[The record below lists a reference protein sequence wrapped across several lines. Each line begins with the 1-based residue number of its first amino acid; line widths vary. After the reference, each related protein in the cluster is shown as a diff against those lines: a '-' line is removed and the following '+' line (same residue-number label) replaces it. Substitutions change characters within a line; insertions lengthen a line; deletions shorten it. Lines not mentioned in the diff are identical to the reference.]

1 MSSILSL
8 TRSDALSFAR
18 VQYQALAQRA
28 AGLLE
33 NEADREAIRQ
43 LALLWDARLAKLANL
58 GSAAPLSEDTVGV
71 LFHLATT
78 IGGNLP
84 ADVVAE
90 WVDAFPD
97 AVADLFPPSAVTYRL
112 EQGEAS
118 PTRAA
123 AVRGKS
129 KLALAA

>member
-1 MSSILSL
+1 MLSL

-28 AGLLE
+28 VGLLE
-33 NEADREAIRQ
+33 NEKDREAIRQ
-43 LALLWDARLAKLANL
+43 LALLWDARLARLSSL
-58 GSAAPLSEDTVGV
+58 GGAAPLTEDTVGV
-71 LFHLATT
+71 LLHLAATV
-78 IGGNLP
+78 GSNLP

-112 EQGEAS
+112 AQSDPS
-118 PTRAA
+118 PTRSAA
-123 AVRGKS
+123 RRTTKI
-129 KLALAA
+129 ALAA